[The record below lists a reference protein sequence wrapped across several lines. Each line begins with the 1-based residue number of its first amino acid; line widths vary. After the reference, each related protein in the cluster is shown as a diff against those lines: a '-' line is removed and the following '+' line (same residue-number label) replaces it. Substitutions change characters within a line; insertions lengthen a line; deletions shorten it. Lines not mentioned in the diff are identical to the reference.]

1 MNALVTGG
9 AGFIGSHIAEALC
22 RKGHR
27 VRVLDNLSTGNLQN
41 LEWRRPG
48 DDIDFVE
55 GDIRDMELVKRAVQG
70 CDVVFHE
77 AAVASVPRSVEDPVG
92 TNDQNLNGTLIVLT
106 AARDARVRR
115 FVFASSSAVYGA
127 SAAACQKEDDPLDPL
142 SPYALHKAAGE
153 QYCRLFWRLYRLETV
168 ALRYFNIFGP
178 RQAFD
183 SPYSGVIAKFCTA
196 FLEKTPPTIFGDGQ
210 QTRDFAYV
218 ANVVHANL
226 LAAQAPAERV
236 AGRVFNVGSG
246 HARSVLDLWNTLA
259 NLTGFRPALQFAPA
273 RAGDVRHSVAS
284 LDIAWRELGYQVQ
297 IGWEEGLQRTL
308 EYYRSNA
315 S

>member
-22 RKGHR
+22 RKGHH

-41 LEWRRPG
+41 LGWRQPG
-48 DDIDFVE
+48 DAIDFVE
-55 GDIRDMELVKRAVQG
+55 GDIRNIELVRRVVQE

-127 SAAACQKEDDPLDPL
+127 SNAACQKEDDPLDPL

-153 QYCRLFWRLYRLETV
+153 QYCRMFWRLYGLETV

-183 SPYSGVIAKFCTA
+183 SPYSGVIARFCTA

-226 LAAQAPAERV
+226 LAAQAPTERV

-246 HARSVLDLWNTLA
+246 HARSVLDLWNTLS
-259 NLTGFRPALQFAPA
+259 NLTGFCPALQFAPA

-284 LDIAWRELGYQVQ
+284 LDIARRELGYEVQ
-297 IGWEEGLQRTL
+297 IDWEEGLRRTL
-308 EYYRSNA
+308 EYYRSKA
-315 S
+315 G

>member
-1 MNALVTGG
+1 M
-9 AGFIGSHIAEALC
+9 
-22 RKGHR
+22 
-27 VRVLDNLSTGNLQN
+27 RVLDNLSTGNLQN
-41 LEWRRPG
+41 LGWRRPG
-48 DDIDFVE
+48 DAIDFVE

-127 SAAACQKEDDPLDPL
+127 STAACQEESDALDPL

-153 QYCRLFWRLYRLETV
+153 QYCRMFWRLYGLETV

-196 FLEKTPPTIFGDGQ
+196 FLEKTAPTIFGDGQ
-210 QTRDFAYV
+210 QTRDFSYV

-226 LAAQAPAERV
+226 LAAEAPAERV

-246 HARSVLDLWNTLA
+246 NARSVLDLWNTLSS
-259 NLTGFRPALQFAPA
+259 LTGFCPAPQFAPA
-273 RAGDVRHSVAS
+273 RAGDVLHSVAS
-284 LDIAWRELGYQVQ
+284 LDTARRELGYEVQV
-297 IGWEEGLQRTL
+297 GWEEGLRRTL
-308 EYYRSNA
+308 EYYRA
-315 S
+315 KTG

>member
-1 MNALVTGG
+1 M
-9 AGFIGSHIAEALC
+9 C
-22 RKGHR
+22 RKGHH

-41 LEWRRPG
+41 LGWRQPG
-48 DDIDFVE
+48 DAIDFVE
-55 GDIRDMELVKRAVQG
+55 GDIRNIELVRRVVQE

-127 SAAACQKEDDPLDPL
+127 SNAACQKEDDPLDPL

-153 QYCRLFWRLYRLETV
+153 QYCRMFWRLYGLETV

-183 SPYSGVIAKFCTA
+183 SPYSGVIARFCTA

-226 LAAQAPAERV
+226 LAAQAPTERV

-246 HARSVLDLWNTLA
+246 HARSVLDLWNTLS
-259 NLTGFRPALQFAPA
+259 NLTGFCPALQFAPA

-284 LDIAWRELGYQVQ
+284 LDIARRELGYEVQ
-297 IGWEEGLQRTL
+297 IDWEEGLRRTL
-308 EYYRSNA
+308 EYYRSKA
-315 S
+315 A

>member
-22 RKGHR
+22 RRGHW
-27 VRVLDNLSTGNLQN
+27 VRVLDNLTTGNLQN
-41 LEWRRPG
+41 LGWRQPG
-48 DDIDFVE
+48 DEINFVE
-55 GDIRDMELVKRAVQG
+55 GDIRDMELVTRVVQG

-92 TNDQNLNGTLIVLT
+92 TNDHNLNGTLIVLT
-106 AARDARVRR
+106 AAREARVRR

-127 SAAACQKEDDPLDPL
+127 STAACQKENDALDPL

-153 QYCRLFWRLYRLETV
+153 QYCRMFWRLYGLETV

-196 FLEKTPPTIFGDGQ
+196 FLEKTAPTIFGDGQ
-210 QTRDFAYV
+210 QTRDFSYV

-226 LAAQAPAERV
+226 LAAEAPAERV

-246 HARSVLDLWNTLA
+246 NARSVLDLWNTLSS
-259 NLTGFRPALQFAPA
+259 LTGFCPSLQFAPA

-284 LDIAWRELGYQVQ
+284 LDIARRELGYEVQV
-297 IGWEEGLQRTL
+297 GWEEGLRRTL
-308 EYYRSNA
+308 EYYRA
-315 S
+315 KTG